1 MSKGPIMKMTDEQ
14 KILFDNMTSKQ
25 QACALKRLEDH
36 SASNGEIYKRAT
48 GRYNITNDSARVYGY
63 KILNHPDT
71 VAFLDTFN
79 IESSNESIMSR
90 EEMMLR
96 LTNIARHQ
104 ITDVVQIINPE
115 QQLMDMVTGEI
126 YEGQSAWSVRADAD
140 TSLITE
146 LSKGKDGL
154 KVKTHSAVDAMKQL
168 AAMQGFNAPT
178 KTEIS
183 GPGGSPV
190 QTHELSDEE
199 FADQLA
205 KLGLTDD

>member
-1 MSKGPIMKMTDEQ
+1 MKMTDEQ
-14 KILFDNMTSKQ
+14 KILFDKMTNKQ
-25 QACALKRLEDH
+25 QACALKRLEDNL
-36 SASNGEIYKRAT
+36 APNGEIYKRAT
-48 GRYNITNDSARVYGY
+48 GRHNITNDSARVYGY

-79 IESSNESIMSR
+79 IEASDESIMSR

-96 LTNIARHQ
+96 LTKIARHQ
-104 ITDVVQIINPE
+104 ITDVIQIINPE
-115 QQLMDMVTGEI
+115 QQLMDVESGEI
-126 YEGQSAWSVRADAD
+126 YEGQSAWAVRSDAD

-146 LSKGKDGL
+146 LTKGKDGL
-154 KVKTHSAVDAMKQL
+154 KVKTHNAVDAMKQL

-183 GPGGSPV
+183 GPGGAPV

-199 FADQLA
+199 FAEQLA
-205 KLGLTDD
+205 TLGLSDV